1 MKVSLSWTTI
11 PAVIFVLVF
20 GCGDTDNPIGAEIQ
34 EPPSEPPTHNVSPI
48 LGDWQLQAIV
58 VFKDG
63 VETQRIVGSSVESIT
78 LLKLEPD
85 GIFEVVSTVPIE
97 DVAGLDLLEWLE
109 MQHVQEIVVTHRG
122 KYHITG
128 NQIRLNLIVTRVNPK
143 EAPKID
149 SDFENPRFW
158 YEFGEQRRPLDYFL
172 TEDGT
177 NLELRRETKNNTTIY
192 TVKFLHRRPQT
203 EQSTS

>member
-1 MKVSLSWTTI
+1 MILTLTWATI
-11 PAVIFVLVF
+11 LGILLVF
-20 GCGDTDNPIGAEIQ
+20 IVGCGNTDNPVGERT
-34 EPPSEPPTHNVSPI
+34 PEPPTQNVSPI

-58 VFKDG
+58 VLKDG

-78 LLKLEPD
+78 LLKLQPD

-97 DVAGLDLLEWLE
+97 NVASLDLLEWLE
-109 MQHVQEIVVTHRG
+109 LQHVQEIVVTHRG

-128 NQIRLNLIVTRVNPK
+128 NQLRLNLIVTRVKPK

-158 YEFGEQRRPLDYFL
+158 YEFGEPRSPLDYFL
-172 TEDGT
+172 TEDGN
-177 NLELRRETKNNTTIY
+177 NLELRRETKNDTTIY
-192 TVKFLHRRPQT
+192 TVKFLHRRPKAN
-203 EQSTS
+203 